1 MNLNDF
7 RSDISNFDSRE
18 ENLKDSES
26 QVSALIYHEELN
38 TLKIDKLSNRVTIIS
53 IIIPC
58 LIGAILI
65 FGYLDMKERLVDV
78 DVTKQSQVDRISQQ
92 LEDKLNALDVKIA
105 RNRFDLENNL
115 PEFDKKTTSLEKQIV
130 KIASSKVDT
139 ETINTRFEKLEKQV
153 ANNANQNKITME
165 TIERINK
172 LTLSTFKNNT
182 SQFDKIAL
190 QIKEETA
197 LLKQEFN
204 DRLNELPD
212 SDQELGEL
220 RKNFS
225 LMDKKYKNLENE
237 SASQSAVDKQMTQ
250 LENGLNNRLNT
261 IDSLITTLNQKLEVN
276 ISRLQKEINRMSNKA
291 TKNTKPKPQ
300 INIDSSKPATIKE
313 KSLTQ

>member
-237 SASQSAVDKQMTQ
+237 SASQSAVDKRMTQ

-276 ISRLQKEINRMSNKA
+276 ISRLQKEINQMSNKA

>member
-276 ISRLQKEINRMSNKA
+276 ISRLQKEINQMSNKA